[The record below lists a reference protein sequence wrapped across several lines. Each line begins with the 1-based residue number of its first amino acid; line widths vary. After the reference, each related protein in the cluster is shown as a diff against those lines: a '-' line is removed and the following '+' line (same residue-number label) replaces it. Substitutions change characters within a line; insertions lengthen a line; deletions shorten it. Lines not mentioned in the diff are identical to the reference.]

1 MHEMP
6 IFRLTTF
13 CCLLAFLIFGCETDP
28 ADVCRAVAAPGVYT
42 GCNIVETSGWGCGEG
57 ERNNVVE
64 TTNARGQ
71 AVTLNVCCSYQK
83 GCTVRVH

>member
-1 MHEMP
+1 MRNLP
-6 IFRLTTF
+6 LIT
-13 CCLLAFLIFGCETDP
+13 LAITLIIATLGCETDP
-28 ADVCRAVAAPGVYT
+28 DDVCRAVAAPGTYT
-42 GCNIVETSGWGCGEG
+42 GCNITETHSYGCGEG